1 MPPVFYSVFIFFL
14 ICSFCTADFGPCRF
28 DAEKCSC
35 KIGAANQGIC
45 WDRIVGQP
53 GRCSRR
59 YCQAGWTCA
68 CAGRSHV
75 CTVGNKPVNVL
86 TNDADVSLSVADCET
101 SSRTMVSGQDISL
114 GTLKIHISKAGVR
127 ANDCTQIS
135 WWHNGV
141 LLGNRGVVNGISS
154 ANTATLNA
162 ELSAREDHALLELRP
177 GDLIAFRF
185 KEGSYYCYNHL
196 SEMVVDGTKITS
208 NMNVVTSY
216 YAREFSQGW
225 FLPSYKLTA
234 SNTAADENE
243 SDLKKFL
250 PLRSNKLVTGLG
262 LIDGT
267 DYWEPR
273 DDSNADN
280 KRSNWYFRIQ
290 IADDI
295 SSAATNEV

>member
-1 MPPVFYSVFIFFL
+1 MSSMYFL
-14 ICSFCTADFGPCRF
+14 SAGDFGPCRF
-28 DAEKCSC
+28 DSEKCSC
-35 KIGAANQGIC
+35 KMGAANQGEC
-45 WDRIVGQP
+45 WDKVAGQP

-75 CTVGNKPVNVL
+75 CTVDSKPVSVL
-86 TNDADVSLSVADCET
+86 KNDADSFLSVADCET

-114 GTLKIHISKAGVR
+114 GTLKIHISRAGVK

-141 LLGNRGVVNGISS
+141 LLGNRGTVNGISE
-154 ANTATLNA
+154 ADDATLNA
-162 ELSAREDHALLELRP
+162 ELFAREDHSLLELRP

-185 KEGSYYCYNHL
+185 KEGSYYCYSHF
-196 SEMVVDGTKITS
+196 SEMVVNGAQITS
-208 NMNVVTSY
+208 SMDVVTTHY
-216 YAREFSQGW
+216 TREFSEGW
-225 FLPSYKLTA
+225 FLPSFKLTA
-234 SNTAADENE
+234 ANTAADESE
-243 SDLKKFL
+243 TDLRKFL
-250 PLRSNKLVTGLG
+250 PLRKNKLTAGTP

-273 DDSNADN
+273 DDSNPDN
-280 KRSNWYFRIQ
+280 KRSNWYYRLQ

-295 SSAATNEV
+295 NSAVTSEV